1 MGRRLWRPAARAHEH
16 ARMHGPSLTHTPLPS
31 LTHPFPLLSLPPSLP
46 LSLPVS
52 PSLSPPPAGHRR
64 PDAATM
70 RDLILAVRADE
81 ANHRDVNHT
90 LADLSPNDSNPFL
103 GKR

>member
-1 MGRRLWRPAARAHEH
+1 
-16 ARMHGPSLTHTPLPS
+16 MHGPSHTHTHTFPLSLAPS
-31 LTHPFPLLSLPPSLP
+31 LSSPSLPPSLSP
-46 LSLPVS
+46 CLSLLP
-52 PSLSPPPAGHRR
+52 SPPHRR